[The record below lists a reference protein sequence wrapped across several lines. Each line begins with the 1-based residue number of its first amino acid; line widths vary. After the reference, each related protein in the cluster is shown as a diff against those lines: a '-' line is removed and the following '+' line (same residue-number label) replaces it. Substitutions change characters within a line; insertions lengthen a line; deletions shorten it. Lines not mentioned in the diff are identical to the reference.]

1 MRSVVGL
8 WQVVAMVLAMGAL
21 SPPLAQAQVPARFYW
36 KSLSDGNAVPLIVN
50 SISGNTNPFDPAHIV
65 APGGNVDGT
74 LAIVGYAHTFE
85 LFDRSTMAAILLP
98 MGRVSGE
105 LTVGGRSFNQTAN
118 GFGDPM
124 LEFNINVIGPRAQK
138 NIPDALRYEP
148 GFSVDLLADIALPI
162 GEYDS
167 SQPLNLGQ
175 NRWYGRLGA
184 PIVWQLGS
192 WVPGRRTTL
201 EFLPAVWLFGDNNDY
216 VGQTLKTDPLFQLD
230 AHLTRDFTENFWG
243 AIDISWYNGGRATIN
258 GVAGEKLNNIGVGL
272 TLGYQVNS
280 NLNLTFGYK
289 STVNDSAPGDLK
301 MDSFMVTLVYGWH
314 PLIEGSKRLKSGE

>member
-8 WQVVAMVLAMGAL
+8 RQVVAVVLAMGAL
-21 SPPLAQAQVPARFYW
+21 CPPLAQAQVPARFYW
-36 KSLSDGNAVPLIVN
+36 KSLSGGSAVPVIVN
-50 SISGNTNPFDPAHIV
+50 DISGNTNPFDPAHIV
-65 APGGNVDGT
+65 APGGEVDGT
-74 LAIVGYAHTFE
+74 LAIVGYAQTFE
-85 LFDRSTMAAILLP
+85 LFDRSTLAAILLP

-105 LTVGGRSFNQTAN
+105 LTVGGRSFNQSAN

-148 GFSVDLLADIALPI
+148 GFSVDLLADLALPI

-243 AIDISWYNGGRATIN
+243 SLDLAWYSGGRATIN

-289 STVNDSAPGDLK
+289 STINDSAPGDLK
-301 MDSFMVTLVYGWH
+301 MDSFMITLVYGWH

>member
-1 MRSVVGL
+1 LRRL
-8 WQVVAMVLAMGAL
+8 VATVLAMGAL
-21 SPPLAQAQVPARFYW
+21 CPPFAQAQVPARFYW
-36 KSLSDGNAVPLIVN
+36 KSLSGGSAVPLIVN

-74 LAIVGYAHTFE
+74 LAIVGYAQTFE
-85 LFDRSTMAAILLP
+85 LFDRSAMAAILLP

-148 GFSVDLLADIALPI
+148 GFSVDLLADLALPI

-175 NRWYGRLGA
+175 NRWYGRVGA
-184 PIVWQLGS
+184 PVVWQLGA

-243 AIDISWYNGGRATIN
+243 SLDVAWYSGGKATVN

-289 STVNDSAPGDLK
+289 STINDSAPGDLK
-301 MDSFMVTLVYGWH
+301 MDSFMITLVYGWH
-314 PLIEGSKRLKSGE
+314 PLIEGSKRLKSGEK